1 MPINKWVYSFKEGYA
16 IGYKFTLIRG
26 GVELLLSRAE
36 IEATKNRIQTVYE
49 KNQLPLEGQSIG
61 TPYLIDSGVVRIT
74 EGPETNNPITIEL
87 FHESKRG
94 ITKLADLLGLPE
106 I

>member
-1 MPINKWVYSFKEGYA
+1 MPINKWVYSFKEGYD

-26 GVELLLSRAE
+26 GVELLLSKAE
-36 IEATKNRIQTVYE
+36 IEAAKTRIQNY
-49 KNQLPLEGQSIG
+49 KQNQLPLEGQSIG

-74 EGPETNNPITIEL
+74 ERPDQNNPITIEL

-106 I
+106 ID